1 MEFTLSELSGL
12 KNILLLSAVIFVYCI
27 AKDSDLPL
35 CPNTELSARETGNAA
50 SSIGSGYGLNERNN
64 ISAAAAVGFAQF
76 GLFSFVVL
84 LQQT

>member
-1 MEFTLSELSGL
+1 M
-12 KNILLLSAVIFVYCI
+12 LSALIFVYHI

-35 CPNTELSARETGNAA
+35 CPNTELSARGTGNVA
-50 SSIGSGYGLNERNN
+50 SSIGSAYRLNEKDN
-64 ISAAAAVGFAQF
+64 ILAVVVGFAQF